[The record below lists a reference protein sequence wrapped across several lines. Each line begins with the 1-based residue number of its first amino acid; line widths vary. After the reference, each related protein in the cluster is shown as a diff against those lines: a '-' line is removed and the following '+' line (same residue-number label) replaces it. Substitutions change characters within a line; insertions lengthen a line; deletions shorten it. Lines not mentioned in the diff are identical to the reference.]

1 MPEQDKEEKSERA
14 QMVRVT
20 EALCS
25 IDYPT
30 VDELNARIA
39 FIKGLGVR
47 FRLKEFRTVAI
58 EGPVKEAPP
67 RPQPGSRR

>member
-1 MPEQDKEEKSERA
+1 MPEPDKEEKSERA

-20 EALCS
+20 EALCG

-30 VDELNARIA
+30 ADELNARIA

-47 FRLKEFRTVAI
+47 FKLKEFRTTVI
-58 EGPVKEAPP
+58 DGPVKEAAP
-67 RPQPGSRR
+67 RPNAPQRR